1 MAAKVAAPHGDHV
14 MPVVLTG
21 PNTRHR
27 WTEDKPYRVHYFD
40 PKRRGTWHRYFDDE
54 GPAVEFAAEH
64 RLHSLQCTVEQSP
77 RFALETVA
85 EKRERLAA
93 FSRVAKD
100 RASAGLS
107 TLAAALAEQ
116 REANRP
122 EALEMYD
129 RAIESLHRAASALKI
144 ERTKVR
150 RSKDLGLARS
160 MAKGKT
166 RELVERARQALA
178 VLEMNADFAEDGK

>member
-1 MAAKVAAPHGDHV
+1 MAAKLAAPHGSHV

-40 PKRRGTWHRYFDDE
+40 SNRRGTWHRYFDDE
-54 GPAVEFAAEH
+54 GPAVEFAAAH
-64 RLHSLQCTVEQSP
+64 RLYSLQCTVEQSP
-77 RFALETVA
+77 RFALETVE
-85 EKRERLAA
+85 EKRERLAP
-93 FSRVAKD
+93 KD
-100 RASAGLS
+100 RAAVGL
-107 TLAAALAEQ
+107 TVLAAALAEQ

-166 RELVERARQALA
+166 RELVERARQALM
-178 VLEMNADFAEDGK
+178 VLEVNADFAEDGDS